1 VRGAMAFG
9 LKAVARAMRHHGL
22 VQTEWTDGPTD
33 GLGAM
38 VGAWSCDAEAQEA
51 GCRMVEL
58 PLMESIGHYNQVDCK
73 VLEEIVI
80 SVQKVSD
87 LIREIAAA
95 SQVQSVGITQVN
107 TVPSG
112 AARQGVL
119 STGSAR
125 VDPAISRYLQAFYP
139 LPNGPLLG
147 NGDTGIFSFA
157 GQQITTENYFTTKL
171 DHKFSERDSI
181 KREAARAL
189 VESDGAWISTQ
200 VLSELANVLTR
211 RLGVPVRE
219 ARERIMSIAV
229 GCEVVLVSPPIVY
242 EALRI
247 KERFGYN
254 FYDSQIIAAAL
265 ACGASVLYS
274 EDLHHGQTVDGK
286 LSIRSPFRL
295 RAEQRAK
302 PYRTTK
308 RRAVARA

>member
-1 VRGAMAFG
+1 MPAERVAAPAFF
-9 LKAVARAMRHHGL
+9 L
-22 VQTEWTDGPTD
+22 
-33 GLGAM
+33 
-38 VGAWSCDAEAQEA
+38 
-51 GCRMVEL
+51 
-58 PLMESIGHYNQVDCK
+58 
-73 VLEEIVI
+73 
-80 SVQKVSD
+80 
-87 LIREIAAA
+87 
-95 SQVQSVGITQVN
+95 
-107 TVPSG
+107 
-112 AARQGVL
+112 
-119 STGSAR
+119 
-125 VDPAISRYLQAFYP
+125 
-139 LPNGPLLG
+139 
-147 NGDTGIFSFA
+147 DTNVVVYS
-157 GQQITTENYFTTKL
+157 
-171 DHKFSERDSI
+171 FSERDSI

-189 VESDGAWISTQ
+189 VEADGAWISTQ

-211 RLGVPVRE
+211 RLGVPVPE
-219 ARERIMSIAV
+219 ARERIMGIAA

-254 FYDSQIIAAAL
+254 FFDSQIIAAAL